1 MLAAAR
7 ENAQLDRIILI
18 GKRIMARLWLLVLE
32 LDCKVLGQRSPR
44 GAVEARQVDDRFIE
58 HAYQDAAVEI
68 VVRERVGR
76 L

>member
-1 MLAAAR
+1 
-7 ENAQLDRIILI
+7 
-18 GKRIMARLWLLVLE
+18 MARLWLLVLE

-68 VVRERVGR
+68 VVRGCPTRHRHR
-76 L
+76 LFAGVDFELL